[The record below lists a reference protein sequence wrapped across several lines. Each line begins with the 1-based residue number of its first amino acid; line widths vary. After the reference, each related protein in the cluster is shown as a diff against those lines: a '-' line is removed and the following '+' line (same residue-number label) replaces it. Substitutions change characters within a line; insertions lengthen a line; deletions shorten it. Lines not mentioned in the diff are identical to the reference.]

1 MKKIFKENHL
11 MTTARDALRTQEW
24 TIYRN
29 HGNIGKQT
37 IRHELSYKQIGCIL
51 QKYYTITALEGDQYE
66 VLWSRVQQY

>member
-1 MKKIFKENHL
+1 MLKN
-11 MTTARDALRTQEW
+11 TDQEW